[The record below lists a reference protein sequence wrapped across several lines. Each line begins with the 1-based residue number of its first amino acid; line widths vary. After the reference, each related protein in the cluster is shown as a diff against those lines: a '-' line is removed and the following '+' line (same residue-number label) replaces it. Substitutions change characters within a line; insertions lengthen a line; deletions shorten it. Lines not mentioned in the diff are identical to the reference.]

1 MASLGN
7 SIKHSFEKK
16 TISSTALGVLMST
29 FTTVA
34 PMFFIIGGILFLY
47 RILDY
52 SSVIYSQRVLFSCSI
67 LYIFIFSLLCTAP
80 FNSVISRYITD
91 RIFEEKYDAILPC
104 FYGGLFLNLT
114 VCCLFGIPFGLLIG
128 WNKRCCDFLK
138 PIFELIRPVPALAW
152 IPLMTLWF
160 GIGESSKIALI
171 FIGTLM
177 PVVVNT
183 YSGVR
188 LIPRLNIDVARAFG
202 ATEFQIVKEI
212 VLPCSLSAIM
222 AGVKT
227 AMGTAWIV
235 VLAAEMISA
244 NSGLGFM
251 IIRGSDVADL
261 SLVILAMII
270 IGVIGAVLS
279 WLLTLAERK
288 LCPWKEEIN

>member
-114 VCCLFGIPFGLLIG
+114 VCCLLGIPFYIYAHFVGKISLLYVFI
-128 WNKRCCDFLK
+128 CFMA
-138 PIFELIRPVPALAW
+138 F
-152 IPLMTLWF
+152 
-160 GIGESSKIALI
+160 IALSLTFYSMLYLSI
-171 FIGTLM
+171 TKDYGKISLFFAIG
-177 PVVVNT
+177 VVTMVL
-183 YSGVR
+183 SS
-188 LIPRLNIDVARAFG
+188 LLF
-202 ATEFQIVKEI
+202 VK
-212 VLPCSLSAIM
+212 VLHLSVTVGMLFPCSAAVTSLS
-222 AGVKT
+222 GC
-227 AMGTAWIV
+227 
-235 VLAAEMISA
+235 
-244 NSGLGFM
+244 
-251 IIRGSDVADL
+251 R
-261 SLVILAMII
+261 
-270 IGVIGAVLS
+270 
-279 WLLTLAERK
+279 
-288 LCPWKEEIN
+288 